1 MATAKVF
8 MSGRSQAVR
17 LPKGYE
23 FSTRQVHVVKIDDM
37 VILYP
42 PKKGWEL
49 MQRAIEHFTEDFM
62 ADRNQ
67 PAKAEVRKPLDVIRR
82 AKSSRKDHSTK

>member
-1 MATAKVF
+1 MVTAKVF

-17 LPKGYE
+17 LPKEYR
-23 FSTRQVHVVKIDDM
+23 FKTREVCIAKLDDM

-42 PKKGWEL
+42 PKKGWHL
-49 MQRAIEHFTEDFM
+49 MDRAIKRFTEDFM

-67 PAKAEVRKPLDVIRR
+67 PAKAEEREGL
-82 AKSSRKDHSTK
+82 